1 MKPKIFTIVTV
12 VVSIVILFSLNLFA
26 QADVKSTGIGLRG
39 SYYQLSNGSIEIAVL
54 NNGEYSSVNVGGVV
68 AGYIYFPG

>member
-39 SYYQLSNGSIEIAVL
+39 SY
-54 NNGEYSSVNVGGVV
+54 
-68 AGYIYFPG
+68 